1 MYTAPDP
8 PTATPFGALSCAMV
22 ASDPSPANPGPPPA
36 TVVIEPLVSTLRIRW
51 FEVSA
56 IYKFPVASSANPLGF
71 KREAADAGPPSPAN
85 PREPLPAALLIMPA
99 GVILRTRL
107 SGESVRYKLP
117 VASNTKSV
125 DEESAAFEAGPP
137 SPTSNVPAAVLIIPF
152 GVIFRTRRLFSST
165 T

>member
-107 SGESVRYKLP
+107 SGESVRYKFP
-117 VASNTKSV
+117 VAPNTKSF
-125 DEESAAFEAGPP
+125 DENTPPFTAAHPP
-137 SPTSNVPAAVLIIPF
+137 PPPTLPQPPF
-152 GVIFRTRRLFSST
+152 T
-165 T
+165 

>member
-1 MYTAPDP
+1 
-8 PTATPFGALSCAMV
+8 MV

-85 PREPLPAALLIMPA
+85 PCEPLPAALLIMPA

-107 SGESVRYKLP
+107 SGESVRNKLP

-125 DEESAAFEAGPP
+125 KEKIAAFEPDPPHPP
-137 SPTSNVPAAVLIIPF
+137 SKAPPAVWHTP
-152 GVIFRTRRLFSST
+152 S
-165 T
+165 